1 MNKNL
6 KIGLILG
13 GTALVLGTVIY
24 FATRKTEEPVV
35 EGEEK
40 VGEENKAETSEEK
53 KTSDSSSKP
62 KASRQKQTALKGGAK
77 PAPKT
82 TSPVAIPKPTAP
94 LPPKVTAKTVGLK
107 GHNVASI
114 LKLVE
119 NPAAIKD
126 KLVST
131 AKDGTILMGA
141 KGVTLYT
148 LKGGVTVGRIVKSN
162 MTSGGNYLVDVKMNN
177 GKTVTVNGVNLIIAA

>member
-24 FATRKTEEPVV
+24 FATRKTEEPVA

-40 VGEENKAETSEEK
+40 GSEESKADTSEEK
-53 KTSDSSSKP
+53 KTSESSSKP
-62 KASRQKQTALKGGAK
+62 KASRPKQTASKGVTT
-77 PAPKT
+77 PAPTKT
-82 TSPVAIPKPTAP
+82 APTPTPKPTAP
-94 LPPKVTAKTVGLK
+94 LPPKVTTKTLNLK

-114 LKLVE
+114 LRVAEKPEILKGRV
-119 NPAAIKD
+119 
-126 KLVST
+126 VST
-131 AKDGTILMGA
+131 TKDGTILMGA

-148 LKGGVTVGRIVKSN
+148 LKKGTTVGRILNSN
-162 MTSGGNYLVDVKMNN
+162 ITSGGNYLVDVKMNN
-177 GKTVTVNGVNLIIAA
+177 GKTVTVNGSNLIIAV

>member
-24 FATRKTEEPVV
+24 FATRKTDEAATEG
-35 EGEEK
+35 GEEK
-40 VGEENKAETSEEK
+40 GGEESKTDTSEEK

-62 KASRQKQTALKGGAK
+62 KSSRTKTASKSVTT

-82 TSPVAIPKPTAP
+82 TPLPKPTAP
-94 LPPKVTAKTVGLK
+94 LPKKVTAKTGSLK
-107 GHNVASI
+107 GHNVATVLGVVESPSI
-114 LKLVE
+114 LKG
-119 NPAAIKD
+119 

-148 LKGGVTVGRIVKSN
+148 LKRNVTVGRVVNSN
-162 MTSGGNYLVDVKMNN
+162 ITSGGNYLVDVKMNN
-177 GKTVTVNGVNLIIAA
+177 GKTVTVNGSNLIIAA

>member
-94 LPPKVTAKTVGLK
+94 LPPKVTLKTPSLK
-107 GHNVASI
+107 GHNVATVLGVAESPSI
-114 LKLVE
+114 LKG
-119 NPAAIKD
+119 

-131 AKDGTILMGA
+131 AKDGTILMGV

-148 LKGGVTVGRIVKSN
+148 LKRNVTVGRVVNSN
-162 MTSGGNYLVDVKMNN
+162 ITSGGNYLVDVKMNN
-177 GKTVTVNGVNLIIAA
+177 GKTVTVNGSNLIIAA